1 MKRIITLIALIC
13 SLQTFAQD
21 DRDIS
26 FKPVNVVKYDVS
38 VLSDKG
44 VAQKISSQWQQQAEA
59 LSGGTRGG
67 FFDGLFAAT
76 KTAAMAT
83 GSQGASA
90 LASVT
95 FNTIVNAI
103 KGRKEE
109 WKKAVDK
116 ENLYEKKIVMLENID
131 DFYSMV
137 SDAGALDPSGMSFN
151 GFACLQQRGGDTV
164 FYIACHLDTSDY
176 AIGRILKHSKF
187 QLQLDSLVF
196 NPLLCNLP
204 NDNTRAFSERKQFS
218 FKERGTLFFTIDMDI
233 TSSWVNQAVQIYNDV
248 KLGSFAIR
256 VPITETSLDADG
268 IFRYVLGRE
277 DNKVDCSVIGDC
289 FIVPRSYI
297 GVRDENGIYH
307 DAWGTGQYKVTM
319 VIKETC
325 GISEDFQ
332 KHWKADWKSRPKP
345 STLSH
350 SIATG
355 IKETLTK
362 NSSAWVCSIT
372 EAPVAYTKQQIS
384 QALGGGTQTTLKST
398 PKNNNQT
405 QNK

>member
-1 MKRIITLIALIC
+1 MKQVLTLIVLFF
-13 SLQTFAQD
+13 SLQALAQD
-21 DRDIS
+21 DEDIS

-38 VLSDKG
+38 VLSDNG
-44 VAQKISSQWQQQAEA
+44 VAKKITSQWELQAEA
-59 LSGGTRGG
+59 LSEGTRGG

-83 GSQGASA
+83 GGQGASA

-95 FNTIVNAI
+95 FTTIVNAI

-116 ENLYEKKIVMLENID
+116 ENTYEKKIVMLENID
-131 DFYSMV
+131 FYSTV

-151 GFACLQQRGGDTV
+151 GFACFQQRGGDTV

-187 QLQLDSLVF
+187 QLQLDTLVF

-204 NDNTRAFSERKQFS
+204 NDNTRAFSERNKFS

-233 TSSWVNQAVQIYNDV
+233 TSSWINQAVQVHNDV

-256 VPITETSLDADG
+256 VPITENSLDADG
-268 IFRYVLGRE
+268 IFRYALGRE

-297 GVRDENGIYH
+297 GVRDENGNYH

-325 GISEDFQ
+325 GISDDFQ
-332 KHWKADWKSRPKP
+332 KHWKADWKKRPKP
-345 STLSH
+345 STLTQ

-362 NSSAWVCSIT
+362 NSSTWVCSIT
-372 EAPVAYTKQQIS
+372 EAPVAYTKQQIT
-384 QALGGGTQTTLKST
+384 QALGGTQTTLKST
-398 PKNNNQT
+398 PKT
-405 QNK
+405 PNK

>member
-1 MKRIITLIALIC
+1 MKQVLILIVLFF
-13 SLQTFAQD
+13 SLQAFAQD
-21 DRDIS
+21 DEDIS

-38 VLSDKG
+38 VLSDNG
-44 VAQKISSQWQQQAEA
+44 VAKKITSQWELQAEA
-59 LSGGTRGG
+59 LSEGTRGG

-83 GSQGASA
+83 GGQGASA

-95 FNTIVNAI
+95 FTTIVNAI

-116 ENLYEKKIVMLENID
+116 ENTYEKKIVMLENID
-131 DFYSMV
+131 DFYSTV

-151 GFACLQQRGGDTV
+151 GFACFQQRGGDTV

-187 QLQLDSLVF
+187 QLQLDTLVF

-204 NDNTRAFSERKQFS
+204 NDNTRAFSERNKFS

-233 TSSWVNQAVQIYNDV
+233 TSSWINQAVQVHNDV

-256 VPITETSLDADG
+256 VPITENSLDADG
-268 IFRYVLGRE
+268 IFRYALGRE

-297 GVRDENGIYH
+297 GVRDENGNYH

-325 GISEDFQ
+325 GISDDFQ
-332 KHWKADWKSRPKP
+332 KHWKADWKKRPKP
-345 STLSH
+345 STLTH

-362 NSSAWVCSIT
+362 NSSTWVCSIT
-372 EAPVAYTKQQIS
+372 EAPVAYTKQQIT
-384 QALGGGTQTTLKST
+384 QALGGTQTTLKST
-398 PKNNNQT
+398 PKT
-405 QNK
+405 PNK

>member
-1 MKRIITLIALIC
+1 MKKVLTLIVLIC
-13 SLQTFAQD
+13 SLQAIAQD
-21 DRDIS
+21 DGDIS

-38 VLSDKG
+38 VLSDNA
-44 VAQKISSQWQQQAEA
+44 VAQKISSQWQQQTEA

-67 FFDGLFAAT
+67 FFDGFFAAT

-83 GSQGASA
+83 GGQGASA

-95 FNTIVNAI
+95 FTTIVNAI

-131 DFYSMV
+131 DFYSTV
-137 SDAGALDPSGMSFN
+137 SDAGAFDPSGMCFN

-176 AIGRILKHSKF
+176 AISRILKHSKF

-204 NDNTRAFSERKQFS
+204 NDNTRTFSERNKFS

-233 TSSWVNQAVQIYNDV
+233 TSSWVNQAVQIHSDV
-248 KLGSFAIR
+248 KLGGFAIR
-256 VPITETSLDADG
+256 VPITENSLDADG
-268 IFRYVLGRE
+268 IFRYVLGRD

-325 GISEDFQ
+325 GITEDFQ
-332 KHWKADWKSRPKP
+332 KHWKADWKRRPKP
-345 STLSH
+345 STLTH

-355 IKETLTK
+355 IKETLSK

-372 EAPVAYTKQQIS
+372 EAPVSYTKQQIT
-384 QALGGGTQTTLKST
+384 QALGGTQTTLKST
-398 PKNNNQT
+398 PKTNNQT

>member
-1 MKRIITLIALIC
+1 MKQVLILIVLFF
-13 SLQTFAQD
+13 SLQAFAQD
-21 DRDIS
+21 DEDIS

-38 VLSDKG
+38 VLSDNG
-44 VAQKISSQWQQQAEA
+44 VAKKITSQWELQAEA
-59 LSGGTRGG
+59 LSEGTRGG
-67 FFDGLFAAT
+67 FFDGLFDAT

-83 GSQGASA
+83 GGQGASA

-95 FNTIVNAI
+95 FTTIVNAI

-116 ENLYEKKIVMLENID
+116 ENTYEKKIVMLENID
-131 DFYSMV
+131 DFYSTV

-151 GFACLQQRGGDTV
+151 GFACFQQRGGDTV

-187 QLQLDSLVF
+187 QLQLDTLVF

-204 NDNTRAFSERKQFS
+204 NDNTRAFSERNKFS

-233 TSSWVNQAVQIYNDV
+233 TSSWINQAVQVHNDV

-256 VPITETSLDADG
+256 VPITENSLDADG
-268 IFRYVLGRE
+268 IFRYALGRE

-297 GVRDENGIYH
+297 GVRDENGNYH

-325 GISEDFQ
+325 GISDDFQ
-332 KHWKADWKSRPKP
+332 KHWKADWKKRPKP
-345 STLSH
+345 STLTH

-362 NSSAWVCSIT
+362 NSSTWVCSIT
-372 EAPVAYTKQQIS
+372 EAPVAYTKQQIT
-384 QALGGGTQTTLKST
+384 QALGGTQTTLKST
-398 PKNNNQT
+398 PKT
-405 QNK
+405 PNK

>member
-1 MKRIITLIALIC
+1 MKQVLTLIVLFF
-13 SLQTFAQD
+13 SLQAFAQD
-21 DRDIS
+21 DEDIS

-38 VLSDKG
+38 VLSDNG
-44 VAQKISSQWQQQAEA
+44 VAKKITSQWELQAEA
-59 LSGGTRGG
+59 LSEGTRGG

-83 GSQGASA
+83 GGQGASA

-95 FNTIVNAI
+95 FTTIVNAI

-116 ENLYEKKIVMLENID
+116 ENTYEKKIVMLENID
-131 DFYSMV
+131 DFYSTV

-151 GFACLQQRGGDTV
+151 GFACFQQRGGDTV

-187 QLQLDSLVF
+187 QLQLDTLVF

-204 NDNTRAFSERKQFS
+204 NDNTRAFSERNKFS

-233 TSSWVNQAVQIYNDV
+233 TSSWINQAVQVHNDV

-256 VPITETSLDADG
+256 VPITENSLDADG
-268 IFRYVLGRE
+268 IFRYALGRE

-297 GVRDENGIYH
+297 GVRDENGNYH

-332 KHWKADWKSRPKP
+332 KHWKADWKKRPKP
-345 STLSH
+345 STLTH

-362 NSSAWVCSIT
+362 NSSTWVCSIT
-372 EAPVAYTKQQIS
+372 EAPVAYTKQQIT
-384 QALGGGTQTTLKST
+384 QALGGTQTTLKST
-398 PKNNNQT
+398 PKT
-405 QNK
+405 PNK

>member
-1 MKRIITLIALIC
+1 MKQVLTLVVLFF
-13 SLQTFAQD
+13 SLQAFAQD
-21 DRDIS
+21 DEDIS

-38 VLSDKG
+38 VLSDNG
-44 VAQKISSQWQQQAEA
+44 VAKKITSQWELQAEA
-59 LSGGTRGG
+59 LSEGTRGG

-83 GSQGASA
+83 GGQGASA

-95 FNTIVNAI
+95 FTTIVNAI

-116 ENLYEKKIVMLENID
+116 ENTYEKKIVMLENID
-131 DFYSMV
+131 DFYSTV

-151 GFACLQQRGGDTV
+151 GFACFQQRGGDTV

-187 QLQLDSLVF
+187 QLQLDTLVF

-204 NDNTRAFSERKQFS
+204 NDNTRAFSERNKFS

-233 TSSWVNQAVQIYNDV
+233 TSSWINQAVQVHNDV

-256 VPITETSLDADG
+256 VPITENSLDADG
-268 IFRYVLGRE
+268 IFRYALGRE

-297 GVRDENGIYH
+297 GVRDENGNYH

-325 GISEDFQ
+325 GISDDFQ
-332 KHWKADWKSRPKP
+332 KHWKADWKKRPKP
-345 STLSH
+345 STLTH

-362 NSSAWVCSIT
+362 NSSTWVCSIT
-372 EAPVAYTKQQIS
+372 EAPVAYTKQQIT
-384 QALGGGTQTTLKST
+384 QALGGTQTTLKST
-398 PKNNNQT
+398 PKT
-405 QNK
+405 PNK

>member
-1 MKRIITLIALIC
+1 MKQVLTLIVLFF
-13 SLQTFAQD
+13 SLQAFAQD
-21 DRDIS
+21 DEDIS

-38 VLSDKG
+38 VLSDNG
-44 VAQKISSQWQQQAEA
+44 VAKKITSQWELQAEA
-59 LSGGTRGG
+59 LSEGTRGG

-83 GSQGASA
+83 GGQGASA

-95 FNTIVNAI
+95 FTTIVNAI

-116 ENLYEKKIVMLENID
+116 ENTYEKKIVMLENID
-131 DFYSMV
+131 DFYSTV

-151 GFACLQQRGGDTV
+151 GFACFQQRGGDTV

-187 QLQLDSLVF
+187 QLQLDTLVF

-204 NDNTRAFSERKQFS
+204 NDNTRAFSERNKFS

-233 TSSWVNQAVQIYNDV
+233 TSSWINQAVQVHNDV

-256 VPITETSLDADG
+256 VPITENSLDADG
-268 IFRYVLGRE
+268 IFRYALGRE

-289 FIVPRSYI
+289 FIVPRS
-297 GVRDENGIYH
+297 
-307 DAWGTGQYKVTM
+307 
-319 VIKETC
+319 
-325 GISEDFQ
+325 
-332 KHWKADWKSRPKP
+332 
-345 STLSH
+345 
-350 SIATG
+350 
-355 IKETLTK
+355 
-362 NSSAWVCSIT
+362 
-372 EAPVAYTKQQIS
+372 
-384 QALGGGTQTTLKST
+384 
-398 PKNNNQT
+398 
-405 QNK
+405 

>member
-1 MKRIITLIALIC
+1 MKQVLTLIVLFF
-13 SLQTFAQD
+13 SLQAFAQD
-21 DRDIS
+21 DEDIS

-38 VLSDKG
+38 VLSDNG
-44 VAQKISSQWQQQAEA
+44 VAKKITSQWEQQAEA
-59 LSGGTRGG
+59 LSEGTRGG

-83 GSQGASA
+83 GGQGASA

-95 FNTIVNAI
+95 FTTIVNAI

-116 ENLYEKKIVMLENID
+116 ENTYEKKIVMLENID
-131 DFYSMV
+131 DFYSTV

-151 GFACLQQRGGDTV
+151 GFACFQQRGGDTV

-187 QLQLDSLVF
+187 QLQLDTLVF

-204 NDNTRAFSERKQFS
+204 NDNTRAFSERNKFS

-233 TSSWVNQAVQIYNDV
+233 TSSWINQAVQIHNDV

-256 VPITETSLDADG
+256 VPITENSLDADG
-268 IFRYVLGRE
+268 IFRYALGRE

-297 GVRDENGIYH
+297 GVRDENGNYH

-325 GISEDFQ
+325 GISDDFQ
-332 KHWKADWKSRPKP
+332 KHWKADWKKRPKP
-345 STLSH
+345 STLTH

-362 NSSAWVCSIT
+362 NSSTWVCSIT
-372 EAPVAYTKQQIS
+372 EAPVAYTKQQIT
-384 QALGGGTQTTLKST
+384 QALGGTQTTLKST
-398 PKNNNQT
+398 PKT
-405 QNK
+405 PNK